1 MQRMTI
7 GRTAWIGVCLCLWV
21 LATTGAFANRDNRG
35 NTFYDD
41 RGTGVRISP
50 LSLNF
55 GRQRRSGRLSVAKK
69 FIIRNNS
76 GGPIQVG
83 LDAVDFGGRGRFRL
97 ESFAARN
104 FSLGAN
110 QSRAVA
116 VQMLTDD
123 VGRFDGQVQLTING
137 IVFEIPGKN
146 ATGGVDLAGEV
157 IERVR

>member
-21 LATTGAFANRDNRG
+21 LATTGAFANRDSRG

-55 GRQRRSGRLSVAKK
+55 GRQERGVGSSLARK
-69 FIIRNNS
+69 FTIRNNS

-97 ESFAARN
+97 ESFALRN

-110 QSRAVA
+110 KSRAVS
-116 VQMLTDD
+116 VQLRRDET
-123 VGRFDGQVQLTING
+123 GQFNGQVKFIING
-137 IVFEIPGKN
+137 VAFEIPGKN
-146 ATGGVDLAGEV
+146 ASGGVDLTGEV
-157 IERVR
+157 GERRN